1 MNVGELK
8 QALRSIKDDV
18 DIVLIN
24 YFDKTKDYGELEC
37 LEQIDKITNTV
48 TFRVKPEV
56 RYC

>member
-8 QALRSIKDDV
+8 KSLKNINDDV

-24 YFDKTKDYGELEC
+24 YFDKTKDYGEIEC
-37 LEQIDKITNTV
+37 LEQIDKETNTI